1 MNAAIVH
8 VGKDLLQEQALL
20 LPSVRDFF
28 RTQILLA
35 SDFEHEREV
44 TNAVTPQWVLSNLT
58 TATSPSVCMQDK
70 EVCHNLASLTLLAVV
85 SEQVYS

>member
-1 MNAAIVH
+1 MQQLFMLVKICYKNKH
-8 VGKDLLQEQALL
+8 
-20 LPSVRDFF
+20 FF
-28 RTQILLA
+28 YQVYVTFSEHQILLA